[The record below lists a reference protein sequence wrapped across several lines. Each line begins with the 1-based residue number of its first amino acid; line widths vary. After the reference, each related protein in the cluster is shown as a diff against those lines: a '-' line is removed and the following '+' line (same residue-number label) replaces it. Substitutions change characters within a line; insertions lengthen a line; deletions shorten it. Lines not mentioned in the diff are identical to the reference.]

1 MLRGIF
7 AVLTLCATLAAPA
20 VAQSTTEKPK
30 QAVATFAG
38 GCFWCV
44 EADFDKVKGV
54 ISTTSGYTGGTAA
67 NPTYRQVS
75 GGSTGHAE
83 AVKIVYDP
91 SQVSYEKLLQVFWHN
106 IDPLA
111 KDRQFCDS
119 GSEYRSA
126 IFVHDA
132 EQRRAAE
139 ASKKALETSGRFK
152 QPIQTQIV
160 EAGAFYDAEDYH
172 QDYYLKNATKYKFY
186 RWNCGRDQR
195 LQELWGADRGEG

>member
-1 MLRGIF
+1 MLRAIL
-7 AVLTLCATLAAPA
+7 AVLALSAALAAPA
-20 VAQSTTEKPK
+20 SAQTTTDKPP
-30 QAVATFAG
+30 QASAIFAG

-54 ISTTSGYTGGTAA
+54 ISTTSGYTGGQVP

-75 GGSTGHAE
+75 GGGTGHAE
-83 AVKIVYDP
+83 AVKVVYDP
-91 SQVSYEKLLQVFWHN
+91 AQVSYEKLLQVFWRN

-111 KDRQFCDS
+111 KDKQFCDS

-126 IFVHDA
+126 IFVQDA
-132 EQRRAAE
+132 DQRRAAE

-152 QPIQTQIV
+152 QPIQTQI
-160 EAGAFYDAEDYH
+160 ADASQFYDAEDYH
-172 QDYYLKNATKYKFY
+172 QDYYLKNPTKYKFY